1 MAGEV
6 TVTLEPF
13 ASVTVKRAVKVPALV
28 YTWVGF
34 WVVDAALPSPKSQ
47 LKPYG
52 ALPPIGVPARLT
64 VSGACPLVGLV
75 PAEALKAG
83 ATVIAAD
90 AVAIWPAASV
100 TVTWEVNV
108 PALA

>member
-13 ASVTVKRAVKVPALV
+13 ASVTVKRAAKVPALV

-52 ALPPIGVPARLT
+52 AFPPVGESARLT
-64 VSGACPLVGLV
+64 VRGACPAVGLAL
-75 PAEALKAG
+75 AEALGAG
-83 ATVIAAD
+83 VTVIAAD
-90 AVAIWPAASV
+90 AVALWPAASV
-100 TVTWEVNV
+100 T
-108 PALA
+108 